1 MVSERDL
8 SPLVVGSPTMA
19 PWRQLLDTA
28 IEIMGQTEVAK
39 RLGVSVPTV
48 SMVTRGVYP
57 ASTANIE
64 IKVNQTF
71 GGKMEEIIPK
81 GYKKNAVG
89 HLVPIE
95 SIKEADL
102 ARDELVREIMVEAD
116 KVSRAMIDFKERMS
130 GDIQAFLELAAEKYG
145 AKIGGVKGNVILTS
159 FDGRYQIMRAVS
171 DRIEFDEKL
180 LAAKALIDDCLREW
194 TKDSGSELR
203 ALIGNAFQVDS
214 KGKINTKRILGLQK
228 IKIDHERWEMAMQA
242 IRDAVTVVGSC
253 TYFRIYE
260 RDAKGKYQQIAMDFS
275 AA

>member
-1 MVSERDL
+1 MME
-8 SPLVVGSPTMA
+8 
-19 PWRQLLDTA
+19 PWQTVLNQA
-28 IEIMGQTEVAK
+28 IDSLGQAEVAR
-39 RLGVSVPTV
+39 RLNLSAPTI
-48 SMVTRGVYP
+48 SMVRRNKYP
-57 ASTANIE
+57 ASTDEVASKIMD
-64 IKVNQTF
+64 TF
-71 GGKMEEIIPK
+71 GGSNMQAQEPIPQ

-89 HLVPIE
+89 HLVPLE

-102 ARDELVREIMVEAD
+102 ARDELVLEIIQQAGE
-116 KVSRAMIDFKERMS
+116 VSRQLIDFKERLA
-130 GDIQAFLELAAEKYG
+130 GDVEAFLELSAEKYG

-180 LAAKALIDDCLREW
+180 LAAKALIDECLREW

-203 ALIGNAFQVDS
+203 ALVGNAFQVDS

-260 RDAKGKYQQIAMDFS
+260 RDEHGKYQQLPLDFS

>member
-1 MVSERDL
+1 MTDWKRVLNE
-8 SPLVVGSPTMA
+8 
-19 PWRQLLDTA
+19 A
-28 IEIMGQTEVAK
+28 IDNLGQAEVAK
-39 RLGVSVPTV
+39 RLGLSAPTI
-48 SMVTRGVYP
+48 SMVRHNKYP
-57 ASTANIE
+57 ASTDNIE
-64 IKVNQTF
+64 TKIIETF
-71 GGKMEEIIPK
+71 GGNKMEETIPE

-102 ARDELVREIMVEAD
+102 ARDELVREIISQAGE
-116 KVSRAMIDFKERMS
+116 VSRQMSDFKERMS
-130 GDIQAFLELAAEKYG
+130 GDIQAFLELSAEKYK

-180 LAAKALIDDCLREW
+180 LAAKALIDECLREW

-260 RDAKGKYQQIAMDFS
+260 RDEHGKYQQLPLDFS

>member
-1 MVSERDL
+1 M
-8 SPLVVGSPTMA
+8 GT
-19 PWRQLLDTA
+19 WNKLLA
-28 IEIMGQTEVAK
+28 EAVE
-39 RLGVSVPTV
+39 RLGQAEAARRMGVSAGAV
-48 SMVTRGVYP
+48 SMAMRGKYP
-57 ASTANIE
+57 ARTANIE
-64 IKVNQTF
+64 TKVQQTF
-71 GGKMEEIIPK
+71 GGRKMEEQIPE
-81 GYKKNAVG
+81 GYKRNAVG

-95 SIKEADL
+95 SIKESDL
-102 ARDELVREIMVEAD
+102 ARDELVREITVQAGE
-116 KVSRAMIDFKERMS
+116 VSRLMIGFKERMA

-159 FDGRYQIMRAVS
+159 FDGKYQIMRAIS

-260 RDAKGKYQQIAMDFS
+260 RDDQGKYQQMPMDFS
-275 AA
+275 AM